1 MSALSQTTE
10 QVSTEIVE
18 RLLSLDRPSREDI
31 NRIKIEVCRLHR
43 SPTVPPNS
51 DLLERVPGSE
61 LIRLKPLLIGKQIRS
76 ASGVTTVA
84 VMPKPYACPHGKCTY
99 CPGGPEVG
107 VPRAYT
113 GQEPAVMRALENG
126 YDPFLQVQSRVAQL
140 QAMGHSVDKVE
151 LILVGGTFPFLPRAY
166 QEAFVKRCLDALNGV
181 DSPSLEEAKNLA
193 ESANVRN
200 VGITVETR
208 PDWARKGHVDHLLS
222 MGETRCDLGA
232 RPLYDEVSDR
242 SNSG

>member
-1 MSALSQTTE
+1 MSGLSQTTE

-51 DLLERVPGSE
+51 DLLQRIPGSE
-61 LIRLKPLLIGKQIRS
+61 LTRFKPLLVGKQVRS

-113 GQEPAVMRALENG
+113 GKEPSGKRARENE
-126 YDPFLQVQSRVAQL
+126 YEHLRQIQRNVAQS
-140 QAMGHSVDKVE
+140 QEIGHEADKV
-151 LILVGGTFPFLPRAY
+151 
-166 QEAFVKRCLDALNGV
+166 
-181 DSPSLEEAKNLA
+181 
-193 ESANVRN
+193 
-200 VGITVETR
+200 
-208 PDWARKGHVDHLLS
+208 
-222 MGETRCDLGA
+222 
-232 RPLYDEVSDR
+232 
-242 SNSG
+242 

>member
-1 MSALSQTTE
+1 MGGLSQTME

-18 RLLSLDRPSREDI
+18 RLLSLDRPSREDV

-43 SPTVPPNS
+43 SERVPPNS
-51 DLLERVPGSE
+51 ELLERVPGSE

-113 GQEPAVMRALENG
+113 GQEPAVMRALENE
-126 YDPFLQVQSRVAQL
+126 YDPYLQVQSRITQL
-140 QAMGHSVDKVE
+140 SAMGHPVDKVE
-151 LILVGGTFPFLPRAY
+151 LILVGGTLPFLPRIY
-166 QEAFVKRCLDALNGV
+166 QEGFVQRCLDALNGI
-181 DSPSLEEAKNLA
+181 DSPSLAEAEK
-193 ESANVRN
+193 
-200 VGITVETR
+200 
-208 PDWARKGHVDHLLS
+208 
-222 MGETRCDLGA
+222 
-232 RPLYDEVSDR
+232 
-242 SNSG
+242 